1 MICKPYQLF
10 SQSSALTADSD
21 NIQTLSVVHIVGEN
35 AYYPRSPIWA
45 YLSTSEPGPI
55 WIYLGLSGYIWAYL
69 GISGPN
75 WVYPGLSGHISAYL
89 SIS

>member
-55 WIYLGLSGYIWAYL
+55 WIYLGLSGPMSPIWAYL
-69 GISGPN
+69 ALSGPI
-75 WVYPGLSGHISAYL
+75 WPCLGLSEPI
-89 SIS
+89 